1 MRRRMLR
8 MWLGLALRAMER
20 AASYSAELLADRHLD
35 DLALAYRILYRAVMG
50 RPAPAFRGMTAGLG
64 YRRVPPFFLGRCL
77 GLCHQA
83 PRGYDGSISGQG
95 QVLHVATGHGGIV
108 AGLPMQAQFQADF

>member
-1 MRRRMLR
+1 MLR

-50 RPAPAFRGMTAGLG
+50 RPAPVFRGVSG
-64 YRRVPPFFLGRCL
+64 RVD
-77 GLCHQA
+77 A
-83 PRGYDGSISGQG
+83 AVTSWEWSKSN
-95 QVLHVATGHGGIV
+95 
-108 AGLPMQAQFQADF
+108 

>member
-50 RPAPAFRGMTAGLG
+50 RPAPAFRGMTG
-64 YRRVPPFFLGRCL
+64 RVD
-77 GLCHQA
+77 A
-83 PRGYDGSISGQG
+83 AVTSWEWSKSN
-95 QVLHVATGHGGIV
+95 
-108 AGLPMQAQFQADF
+108 

>member
-50 RPAPAFRGMTAGLG
+50 RPAPVFRGVSG
-64 YRRVPPFFLGRCL
+64 RVD
-77 GLCHQA
+77 A
-83 PRGYDGSISGQG
+83 AVTSWEWSKSN
-95 QVLHVATGHGGIV
+95 
-108 AGLPMQAQFQADF
+108 